1 MINPE
6 ALISILLELKNMD
19 GTDGLNGSPDL
30 KIHGILW
37 EDLQFKK
44 MQEMQ
49 IGGETELSSYGLV
62 LVISI
67 LPPMTSVS
75 TVVITGTLFKILIT
89 EMNLLIGSSYITVIH
104 TNYNKQ
110 LDMLDSKA
118 EGNKKL
124 ISMI

>member
-1 MINPE
+1 
-6 ALISILLELKNMD
+6 MD
-19 GTDGLNGSPDL
+19 GTDGLNGSPVL

-67 LPPMTSVS
+67 LQPMTSVS
-75 TVVITGTLFKILIT
+75 TVVITGMLFKILIT

-104 TNYNKQ
+104 TNNKKQ
-110 LDMLDSKA
+110 LDM
-118 EGNKKL
+118 
-124 ISMI
+124 